1 MTEVKK
7 DKEEIKEKVEEV
19 KKDKK
24 EPMTDEQLEVL
35 LKKGWSSLQKAFD
48 DLIRG
53 CEVQDLD
60 LVVDSLK
67 LTKKIA
73 EVYERAHMASF
84 YASKGQ
90 RK

>member
-1 MTEVKK
+1 MV
-7 DKEEIKEKVEEV
+7 EEDIKEN
-19 KKDKK
+19 KDKK
-24 EPMTDEQLEVL
+24 EPMTDEQLEAL

-53 CEVQDLD
+53 CETQDLD

-73 EVYERAHMASF
+73 EVYERAHMAAF

-90 RK
+90 RKGNR